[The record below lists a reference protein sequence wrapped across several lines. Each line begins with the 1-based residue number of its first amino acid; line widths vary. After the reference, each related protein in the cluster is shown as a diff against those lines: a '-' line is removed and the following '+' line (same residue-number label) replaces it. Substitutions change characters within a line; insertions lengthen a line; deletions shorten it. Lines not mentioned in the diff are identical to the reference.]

1 MDTPTIQQHF
11 ATLHAELR
19 LLREEIAALK
29 SPAPNG
35 AALTAVAAA
44 KQLGVSKETIYR
56 LCAEGALPHIR
67 IRNRISITPEQLR
80 QYQEEQER

>member
-1 MDTPTIQQHF
+1 MESPTVQKR
-11 ATLHAELR
+11 LDEVLAELKLVR
-19 LLREEIAALK
+19 HEIAELK
-29 SPAPNG
+29 GPTPNG

-44 KQLGVSKETIYR
+44 KQLCVSKETIYR

-80 QYQEEQER
+80 QYREEQER